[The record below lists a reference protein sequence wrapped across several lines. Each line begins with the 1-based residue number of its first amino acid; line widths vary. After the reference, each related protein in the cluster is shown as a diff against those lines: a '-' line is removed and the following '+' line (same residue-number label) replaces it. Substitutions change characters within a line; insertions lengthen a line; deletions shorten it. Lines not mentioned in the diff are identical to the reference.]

1 MKKIKIGE
9 YLAKQ
14 VRPYRQE
21 GDCLMHVVHLA
32 TTLVKSRI
40 KCTNRNSHVSYRV
53 APITVT
59 LNDLEGQSPIASF
72 FKWHFCTD
80 KTCTDI
86 ACSRGPSAVAELLV
100 HSDYTAITPR

>member
-1 MKKIKIGE
+1 
-9 YLAKQ
+9 
-14 VRPYRQE
+14 
-21 GDCLMHVVHLA
+21 MHVVHLA

-59 LNDLEGQSPIASF
+59 LNDIEGQSPIASF